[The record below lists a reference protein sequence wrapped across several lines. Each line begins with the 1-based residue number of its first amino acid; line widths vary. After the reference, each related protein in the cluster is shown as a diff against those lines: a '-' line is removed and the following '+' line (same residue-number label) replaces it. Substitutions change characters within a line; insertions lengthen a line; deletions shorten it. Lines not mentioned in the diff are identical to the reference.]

1 MSEQVKLKDIPCMV
15 CNKCR
20 DCEKKIEQSPRIKE
34 IKDVMMVRTDGQFE
48 KCGIWI
54 ALNAPEMV
62 DETEG
67 EDEW

>member
-15 CNKCR
+15 CNKGY
-20 DCEKKIEQSPRIKE
+20 DCEKKIERTPRIKE
-34 IKDVMMVRTDGQFE
+34 IKDVMMAKTDGQFE